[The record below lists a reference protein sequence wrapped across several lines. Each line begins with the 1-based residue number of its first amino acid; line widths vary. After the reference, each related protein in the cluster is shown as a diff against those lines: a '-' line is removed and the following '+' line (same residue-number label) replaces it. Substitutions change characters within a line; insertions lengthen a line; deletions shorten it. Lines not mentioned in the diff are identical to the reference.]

1 MHAACPLAEIG
12 ALPAPRVVLVV
23 APDAAIGSIQQQGV
37 VDIPPIAEQQRAG
50 QVNAQA
56 GTGLFHPLSGL
67 PIGRFGQRKVFIAI
81 GIACVEKFRQ
91 DHELCACLGCLRD
104 QPFGA
109 RQPLRHRRGG
119 GIKLRGGNRD
129 LFVHDNFSV
138 VLNLPR
144 VDFAES
150 AAKRQTQVWDCWLS
164 IFSGVGVSAR
174 SAFHSTIP
182 CQILTTSGQRRDA
195 QVRIPLQI
203 GKQRRGPYGQVE
215 HAQQPGKTAG

>member
-1 MHAACPLAEIG
+1 MHTACPLAEIG

-37 VDIPPIAEQQRAG
+37 VDILPIAEQQRAG
-50 QVNAQA
+50 QMNAQA

-81 GIACVEKFRQ
+81 GITCVEKFRQ
-91 DHELCACLGCLRD
+91 DHELCAGLGCLRD

-129 LFVHDNFSV
+129 SFVHDNFSV

-150 AAKRQTQVWDCWLS
+150 AAKRRVILLMPFYLAARYFHYS
-164 IFSGVGVSAR
+164 IFCIQSFVSSAFTAR
-174 SAFHSTIP
+174 SASWISLFKL
-182 CQILTTSGQRRDA
+182 CLRLNGA
-195 QVRIPLQI
+195 LG
-203 GKQRRGPYGQVE
+203 GK
-215 HAQQPGKTAG
+215 